1 MQSYKME
8 VSKKEDG
15 KYTRVGE
22 VEVFYPLLSELG
34 LSVEPSGKDESGFP
48 TYSDEKVQ
56 YTFDAV
62 LAAVKA
68 NARNK
73 LVSGTA
79 TLKEG
84 NKIAETV
91 EELLATSDRNG
102 EALKAR
108 REFIV
113 AFRNWMPTI
122 GKSAVV
128 AAGFAEIADKRAGI
142 VYQSDARKA
151 ALIQLLTDFAA
162 ALDAEKLATWQRFI
176 VAIVEDCGKADP
188 LA

>member
-15 KYTRVGE
+15 KYQLVGA
-22 VEVFYPLLSELG
+22 VDVFYPLLSELG
-34 LSVEPSGKDESGFP
+34 IAVEPGGKDEAGFP

-56 YTFDAV
+56 YVFDAV

-79 TLKEG
+79 TLKDG

-91 EELLATSDRNG
+91 EELLATSERNG

-108 REFIV
+108 REFII
-113 AFRNWMPTI
+113 AFRNWLPTI
-122 GKSAVV
+122 GKSAAV
-128 AAGFAEIADKRAGI
+128 AAGFAEIADKKAGI
-142 VYQSDARKA
+142 VYQSEGRKA
-151 ALIQLLTDFAA
+151 ALTQLLTDFAA
-162 ALDAEKLATWQRFI
+162 ALDAEKLSAWQRFI
-176 VAIVEDCGKADP
+176 VAIVEECGKADP